1 MIMIMIVFF
10 LRENCGEDNLNLFPE
25 VGKYGYARPL
35 RTKSQRKTSFTCKY
49 GIEVTASPRAWLD
62 SLLIAEET
70 SYNRLTRYI
79 GKLKDR
85 TAIKG
90 C

>member
-1 MIMIMIVFF
+1 MASKL
-10 LRENCGEDNLNLFPE
+10 LRLQL
-25 VGKYGYARPL
+25 
-35 RTKSQRKTSFTCKY
+35 
-49 GIEVTASPRAWLD
+49 RAWLD